1 MARSRG
7 LGDVYKRQV
16 LSWKFIL
23 KNLVVL
29 IFALFLLLPFLV
41 IPLYLSVLLAVS
53 VNNAII
59 FGFAALIML
68 IVILL
73 FISVTAIFS
82 YKLYQDG
89 FTNE

>member
-1 MARSRG
+1 M
-7 LGDVYKRQV
+7 
-16 LSWKFIL
+16 L

-53 VNNAII
+53 INNIVI

-89 FTNE
+89 FTNEE